1 MSAVKY
7 TLPLLMLVTCF
18 SGQAPAQTS
27 SLYKTTYRV
36 QVQYEMWRNG
46 YTYWDTEFETTNY
59 FDAITMLSLFQ
70 SALDNGTLSDIMNC
84 GPDWIA
90 VDVRLTTKKEY
101 YRIKEPLWIQSA
113 TRYR

>member
-1 MSAVKY
+1 MPALKC
-7 TLPLLMLVTCF
+7 TLPLLMLVTFF

-46 YTYWDTEFETTNY
+46 STYWETEFETTNY
-59 FDAITMLSLFQ
+59 NDAVTMLALLEN
-70 SALDNGTLSDIMNC
+70 ALDNGTLSEIMNC

-101 YRIKEPLWIQSA
+101 YWTKEPLWIQSA
-113 TRYR
+113 SWYR